1 MVIGKDCKSLS
12 QSQNPLDYVLGYTV
26 GNDVS
31 SRYWQSA
38 ARSSGQH
45 GYAKPFVVS
54 PLAIPNPSKLKLITH
69 VNGEGRQE
77 SGTDSLIFDVPAI
90 IQHLSG
96 ASTLRPGTVM
106 MTGTPSGVAAFRKL
120 PAWPQD
126 GDVVEVEIEGIG
138 KIRNRMVIKD

>member
-1 MVIGKDCKSLS
+1 MVIGKDCKSPS

-31 SRYWQSA
+31 SRYWQNA
-38 ARSSGQH
+38 ACSSDQH
-45 GYAKPFVVS
+45 GYAKSFVVS

-69 VNGEGRQE
+69 VNGEARQE

-90 IQHLSG
+90 IRHLSR
-96 ASTLRPGTVM
+96 ASTLRPGTVI
-106 MTGTPSGVAAFRKL
+106 MTGTPSGVAAFRKP

-138 KIRNRMVIKD
+138 KIRNKMVFKD